1 MGTYAYLTL
10 FCNRKKKSTD
20 KLSITG
26 IQPWL
31 DPGIP
36 LGGWRWGLKD
46 REKEKDR
53 GELTGLRGK
62 PIKPVTSGLL

>member
-1 MGTYAYLTL
+1 M
-10 FCNRKKKSTD
+10 
-20 KLSITG
+20 
-26 IQPWL
+26 